1 MSIKMAKM
9 QNIDNIKCS
18 EQLEFLFIMAANA
31 KWKWATKHRPLNVL
45 EKRRQEDHE
54 FKPIFV

>member
-1 MSIKMAKM
+1 MSIKKAKI

-18 EQLEFLFIMAANA
+18 EQLEFLFITAANA

-45 EKRRQEDHE
+45 EKRRQEADE
-54 FKPIFV
+54 FKFFFG

>member
-18 EQLEFLFIMAANA
+18 EQLEFLFITAANA